1 MYWCGDSSLKQAALF
16 GLEWSNLPRLF
27 VGLLRKR
34 VLLLFLLSQLYIY
47 FTDNTNT
54 LVEKEK
60 VIRSFIKLFIAFVCA
75 WFLWNCRSVEEKRRN
90 RKYQK
95 PESLFVWIQLFCWV
109 YLIQN
114 NNTSSVEVFIKKEIR
129 LREFFVKI
137 ALWLIH
143 RNKNNQGKVYICI
156 FVNIR
161 FEQIFESSLLFWLI
175 WFDIFSPQRASNNY
189 RK

>member
-1 MYWCGDSSLKQAALF
+1 MYWCGDNSLKQAALF
-16 GLEWSNLPRLF
+16 GLEWSNLPRSL

-75 WFLWNCRSVEEKRRN
+75 WFLWNCRSVEERRRN
-90 RKYQK
+90 IKYQK
-95 PESLFVWIQLFCWV
+95 PESPFVWIQLFCWV

-114 NNTSSVEVFIKKEIR
+114 NNTSSVKVFIKKEIR

-137 ALWLIH
+137 ALSDTQEQEQSRKSLYL
-143 RNKNNQGKVYICI
+143 YIC
-156 FVNIR
+156 
-161 FEQIFESSLLFWLI
+161 EHSFWTNF
-175 WFDIFSPQRASNNY
+175 W
-189 RK
+189 K